1 MRGLLLLLIPLIL
14 FADVD
19 EKLVKIE
26 SKLFSKIIFLDYD
39 YQQKLQNDQVTI
51 EILYDTKANRYIAE
65 HFVKVLNQQRVF
77 GKTIRAWAVD
87 IRSMIDQHIPTAYIV
102 VLKSDQGVMIS
113 QQLIKKKRLLFAY
126 RPDLIQYAM
135 VTIEM
140 RHRIVPFIN
149 PKLLKLGGIELR
161 PIIFKVAKVY
171 NYDN

>member
-1 MRGLLLLLIPLIL
+1 MRALFFLLLPLIL

-39 YQQKLQNDQVTI
+39 YQQKLQNGHVTMA
-51 EILYDTKANRYIAE
+51 ILYDTTSHQHIAE
-65 HFVKVLNQQRVF
+65 SFVKFLNNQKLF
-77 GKTIRAWAVD
+77 GERIKAWAVD
-87 IRSMIDQHIPTAYIV
+87 VRSMVNQQPPTAYIT
-102 VLKSDQGVMIS
+102 VLERDQMATVS
-113 QQLIKKKRLLFAY
+113 QELIKKKRLLFSY
-126 RPDLIQYAM
+126 QPSLIKYAM

-140 RHRIVPFIN
+140 GHRILPFIN